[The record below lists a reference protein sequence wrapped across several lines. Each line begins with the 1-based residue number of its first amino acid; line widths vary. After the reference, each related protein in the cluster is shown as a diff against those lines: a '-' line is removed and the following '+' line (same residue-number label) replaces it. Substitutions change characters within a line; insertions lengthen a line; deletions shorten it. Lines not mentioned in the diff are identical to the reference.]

1 MLVPECGCCIELVT
15 LDRHVLD
22 SLASVGLKGEN
33 LAYDGI
39 KIPCEPTCLCGG
51 SLQGVNRYAGISK
64 MAHVYDTIDRLLAKM
79 GRRIDHFG
87 RQIRRLERSLIES
100 WDSFCG
106 SIRPNPV
113 AARENARLIGE
124 RSAGL
129 LALEKDIMGFRGKIS
144 L

>member
-1 MLVPECGCCIELVT
+1 MLVPGCGCCVELAT

-22 SLASVGLKGEN
+22 SLASVGLKGEI

-39 KIPCEPTCLCGG
+39 NIPCEPICLCGG
-51 SLQGVNRYAGISK
+51 SLQGVNRYAGIFK
-64 MAHVYDTIDRLLAKM
+64 MAHVHDTIDRLLAKM
-79 GRRIDHFG
+79 GRRLDHFG
-87 RQIRRLERSLIES
+87 RQIHRLELSLVES
-100 WDSFCG
+100 WDSFCS

-129 LALEKDIMGFRGKIS
+129 LALEKDIIGFRGKMS